1 MRLIQAI
8 NGGEDS
14 GAVGNNGLYEKNVNL
29 AVAYLVRQ
37 LLEAAGHTVMM
48 TRTSDVW
55 YGPGVSADL
64 NTRCQKINAWGA
76 DLAVSIHVNS
86 GGGHYISTFIQ
97 GTGGNAEKLAKAVQA
112 AMVTAIGWQDA
123 GVKVANLAMT
133 RETDCPAALVEMGFI
148 DDPAQEKALGTTET
162 QKAFARAIAGG
173 IVEYLGGSLQP
184 PEGARQTVKINIHKD
199 GGEVLYLDG
208 HIENGVTYAPVRQVV
223 EAMGGMVTANAD
235 YTVIDIQA
243 DPWVVELDERK
254 LPGLAVLN
262 RGYVALRELAALM
275 GYKTGMDKARK
286 VITLGR

>member
-243 DPWVVELDERK
+243 DPWVVELDGRK

-286 VITLGR
+286 LFTLDR

>member
-14 GAVGNNGLYEKNVNL
+14 GAVGNAGLFEKNVNL
-29 AVAYLVRQ
+29 AVAWLVKEH
-37 LLEAAGHTVMM
+37 LETVGHTVMM

-64 NTRCQKINAWGA
+64 NTRCQKINDWGA

-148 DDPAQEKALGTTET
+148 DDASQEAALGTTET

-208 HIENGVTYAPVRQVV
+208 HVENGVTYAPVRQVV
-223 EAMGGMVTANAD
+223 EAMGGMVTANGD
-235 YTVIDIQA
+235 YSVIDIQA
-243 DPWVVELDERK
+243 DPWVVEMDGK
-254 LPGLAVLN
+254 KIPGLAVLN
-262 RGYVALRELAALM
+262 RGYVALRELAAM
-275 GYKTGMDKARK
+275 YGYKTGLDKARK
-286 VITLGR
+286 TITLDR

>member
-64 NTRCQKINAWGA
+64 NTRCQKINSWGA
-76 DLAVSIHVNS
+76 DIAVSIHVNS

-97 GTGGNAEKLAKAVQA
+97 GTGGEAEKLAKAVQA
-112 AMVTAIGWQDA
+112 SMVAAIGWQDA

-148 DDPAQEKALGTTET
+148 DDPAQEAALGTTKIQE
-162 QKAFARAIAGG
+162 AFALAIAGG
-173 IVEYLGGSLQP
+173 ILIYLGGTLEP
-184 PEGARQTVKINIHKD
+184 AEGGRTKVKLNIHKD
-199 GGEVLYLDG
+199 GGEVLYLEG
-208 HIENGVTYAPVRQVV
+208 YQENGVTYAPVRQVV
-223 EAMGGMVTANAD
+223 EAMGGMVVPNSD
-235 YTVIDIQA
+235 YSIIDIQA
-243 DPWVVELDERK
+243 DPWVVELDGRK

-262 RGYVALRELAALM
+262 RGYVALRELAAM
-275 GYKTGMDKARK
+275 YGYKTGMDKARK
-286 VITLGR
+286 VFTLDR

>member
-286 VITLGR
+286 LFTLDR